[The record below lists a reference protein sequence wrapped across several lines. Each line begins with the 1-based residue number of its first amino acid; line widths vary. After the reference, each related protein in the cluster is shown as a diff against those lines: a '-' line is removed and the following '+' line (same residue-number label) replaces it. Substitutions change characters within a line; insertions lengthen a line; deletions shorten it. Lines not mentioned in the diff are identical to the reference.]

1 MEAQVNSCK
10 KLHRRHSLIP
20 AAVSHRGCRSLLH
33 SICHRRRLCS
43 SDPEIPKLSE
53 EDQEKE
59 FRWPELE
66 DQNVANYWT
75 GTAAGRE
82 SPRIGLHSICLRN
95 FGYEIMPATSSHFL
109 GKCLDGR
116 CMSVM
121 LTGHFIRG
129 NGNADAVVHILS
141 QLKAWNF
148 TWGRRAAA
156 NIVQMHALYMSL
168 AYRLKSNMIHA
179 EAWPG
184 F

>member
-1 MEAQVNSCK
+1 MSIPLAFN
-10 KLHRRHSLIP
+10 LPP
-20 AAVSHRGCRSLLH
+20 AAALLIRPRDSKTFRRGSRKGISMAWARGSKRCKLLD
-33 SICHRRRLCS
+33 R
-43 SDPEIPKLSE
+43 DGP
-53 EDQEKE
+53 
-59 FRWPELE
+59 
-66 DQNVANYWT
+66 
-75 GTAAGRE
+75 AGRE

>member
-1 MEAQVNSCK
+1 MAEVTGSPSRHQISYVRVVTAGWKRKSIHVKNCTGATALSRRPLAIEDVDPSC
-10 KLHRRHSLIP
+10 I
-20 AAVSHRGCRSLLH
+20 ATG
-33 SICHRRRLCS
+33 RRLCS

-141 QLKAWNF
+141 QLKA
-148 TWGRRAAA
+148 
-156 NIVQMHALYMSL
+156 
-168 AYRLKSNMIHA
+168 
-179 EAWPG
+179 
-184 F
+184 